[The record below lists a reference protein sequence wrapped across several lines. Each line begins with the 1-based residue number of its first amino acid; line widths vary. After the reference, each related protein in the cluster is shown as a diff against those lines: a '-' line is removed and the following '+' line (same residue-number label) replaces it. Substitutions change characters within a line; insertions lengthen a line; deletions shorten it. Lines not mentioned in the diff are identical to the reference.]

1 MPHPRTSDQ
10 RPCARGDRCRA
21 RTVTVVDGQRH
32 ATPAWSY
39 RTFCDADR
47 DHIARHLADLPLL
60 YVRTHMELGTLSG
73 GGERVSVSK
82 TPPIPISQGVDAL
95 LCETRAVLLS
105 WEERVRTVAHLTPV
119 EARRRDSAAMA
130 AACRI
135 LSAHLDALLAL
146 DSEPMLRTKTI
157 PEAAKL
163 PAGTPGVVRETAG
176 YAEVILDLSGAD
188 AGAEILR
195 LHARC
200 SAVLADTKAPAK
212 HLPVPCDGC
221 GYADLYEVLTWDGRP
236 DGAKCRECG
245 YEYSDNEYTLLR
257 GRVYAQEREREHLH
271 QRKRLVSADYGQ
283 LSGRA

>member
-1 MPHPRTSDQ
+1 MTITTDQ
-10 RPCARGDRCRA
+10 RPCSRGDRCRA
-21 RTVTVVDGQRH
+21 RTVTVVDGQRL
-32 ATPAWSY
+32 AAPAWSY

-47 DHIARHLADLPLL
+47 ARIAEHLADLPLL
-60 YVRTHMELGTLSG
+60 YVRTHMELGTLSSS
-73 GGERVSVSK
+73 GERVSVSK
-82 TPPIPISQGVDAL
+82 TAPVPLSVGVDAL
-95 LCETRAVLLS
+95 LREVLAVLLS
-105 WEERVRTVAHLTPV
+105 WEERVRAVARLIPV
-119 EARRRDSAAMA
+119 EARRRDSAAIA
-130 AACRI
+130 AACR
-135 LSAHLDALLAL
+135 LLGAHLDALLAL
-146 DSEPMLRTKTI
+146 DAEPMLRYKTI

-163 PAGTPGVVRETAG
+163 PPGTPGVVRETAG

-200 SAVLADTKAPAK
+200 SALLTDTRTPAR

-221 GYADLYEVLTWDGRP
+221 SYAELYEVLTWDGRP

-257 GRVYAQEREREHLH
+257 GRVYAQEQERARSHR
-271 QRKRLVSADYGQ
+271 QRPLVAADYGQ